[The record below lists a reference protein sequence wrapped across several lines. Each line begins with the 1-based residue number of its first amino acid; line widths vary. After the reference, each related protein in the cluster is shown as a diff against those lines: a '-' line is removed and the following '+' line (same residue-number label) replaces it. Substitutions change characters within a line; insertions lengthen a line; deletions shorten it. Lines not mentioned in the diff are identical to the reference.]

1 MIEKKEWKFSL
12 QNNKNG
18 KKIPS
23 ARDHVITGSGY
34 ASVSQSI
41 IALRPLTTV
50 TSVGSI
56 RQRGGTDINDEQKK
70 KRERKKKNE

>member
-1 MIEKKEWKFSL
+1 ME
-12 QNNKNG
+12 

-70 KRERKKKNE
+70 ERERKK